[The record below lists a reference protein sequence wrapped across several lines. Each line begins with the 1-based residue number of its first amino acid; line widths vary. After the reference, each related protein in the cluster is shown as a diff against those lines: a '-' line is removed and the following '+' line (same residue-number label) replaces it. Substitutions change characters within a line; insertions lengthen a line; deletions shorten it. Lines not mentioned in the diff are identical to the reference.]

1 MADTARHLVEEVI
14 PEVPVRQWVLS
25 MPYNHR
31 FILSSDQK
39 LLNTVLQIFNRMIS
53 THYKK
58 KAKSKNFKLPQVGS
72 ITAIQRFGGS
82 VNLNIHFHTL
92 FMDGVYVTNF
102 EGKQRFVEL
111 IPTDEEIKHLT
122 LTIQKRVN
130 RAFDRKGYFKD
141 DSLLEVQGEL
151 ALIKSQSVVNQVDDY
166 KYPEKIGKFWNP
178 PFAEFEGSKCY
189 SVEGF
194 SLHANTKIRKENR
207 SGLEKLCRYI
217 CRGALSKERISLDE
231 NGMVV
236 LKLKS
241 SYTDGTTHLKFSP
254 QAFIKRIIS
263 LIPKPRTNMVRYHG
277 LFAPRHS
284 KRNEITS
291 LAKPKKVKKDT
302 KIKKV
307 YQTPWA
313 ELLKRVF
320 LEEVD
325 NCNSCG
331 NKLKYVASITSPI
344 ACRKILDHLKM
355 DQEVIEA
362 APTRGP
368 PMEEIMSTD
377 YDDFD
382 QTASW

>member
-1 MADTARHLVEEVI
+1 
-14 PEVPVRQWVLS
+14 
-25 MPYNHR
+25 MPYKHR
-31 FILSSDQK
+31 YILSSDQK

-53 THYKK
+53 THYKR
-58 KAKSKNFKLPQVGS
+58 KAKSKGFILPQSGS
-72 ITAIQRFGGS
+72 VTAIQRFGGA

-92 FMDGVYVTNF
+92 FMDGVFVTNS

-111 IPTDEEIKHLT
+111 TPTDEDIKKLT
-122 LTIQKRVN
+122 LTIHRRVN
-130 RAFDRKGYFKD
+130 RAFEKKGYFD
-141 DSLLEVQGEL
+141 DDTIEVQGEL
-151 ALIKSQSVVNQVDDY
+151 ALVKSQSVANQVDNY
-166 KYPEKIGKFWNP
+166 KYPEKIGKYWNP
-178 PFAEFEGSKCY
+178 PFVEFEGSKCF

-207 SGLEKLCRYI
+207 SGLQKLCRYI

-241 SYTDGTTHLKFSP
+241 SYTDGTTHLKFTP

-277 LFAPRHS
+277 VFAPRHK
-284 KRNEITS
+284 KREEITS
-291 LAKPKKVKKDT
+291 FAKPKKVGKDT

-313 ELLKRVF
+313 DLLKRVF

-325 NCNSCG
+325 NCESCR

-344 ACRKILDHLKM
+344 ACRRILDHLKM
-355 DQEVIEA
+355 DQILIEA
-362 APTRGP
+362 APTRGS
-368 PMEEIMSTD
+368 PMEEIMSPS

-382 QTASW
+382 QTANW